1 MQRCDH
7 KEGPW
12 EHEGA
17 VGTLA
22 NGRLCRYKEVPRHH
36 RYSSRHVIYTCCGR
50 RGGGEVEHET
60 QIQSVLSEVSRLS
73 ASSVRF
79 YHKTSVFHGTF
90 LSDGANLR
98 TTVDWCVR

>member
-1 MQRCDH
+1 MAGC
-7 KEGPW
+7 
-12 EHEGA
+12 
-17 VGTLA
+17 VGTKKYLA
-22 NGRLCRYKEVPRHH
+22 TTDTLPGTLFTPAVVE
-36 RYSSRHVIYTCCGR
+36 
-50 RGGGEVEHET
+50 GGGEVEHET

-73 ASSVRF
+73 ASSVWF

>member
-50 RGGGEVEHET
+50 RWGGKWSMRHKFN
-60 QIQSVLSEVSRLS
+60 LF
-73 ASSVRF
+73 SVRF
-79 YHKTSVFHGTF
+79 QDCLPHLYGS
-90 LSDGANLR
+90 
-98 TTVDWCVR
+98 TTRPLFSTVLFYLMELI